1 MFLVAFIPEYLPS
14 YNDTFKNGWSTT
26 KKLEFEIIFNC
37 LKSYSWR
44 SFVSLNFSLYVI
56 CSFFACHGSIISPF
70 LEQKVQMI
78 FYLIIYLF
86 LLIFI
91 SLFKWW
97 FKRKLKQIF
106 SDLEEHKA
114 KNHAVD
120 IWHALIRNCK
130 VQFSGKLFREKLTC
144 FKK

>member
-44 SFVSLNFSLYVI
+44 SFVSLNFSLYLI
-56 CSFFACHGSIISPF
+56 CSFFACHGPIISPF

-78 FYLIIYLF
+78 FYLII
-86 LLIFI
+86 
-91 SLFKWW
+91 
-97 FKRKLKQIF
+97 
-106 SDLEEHKA
+106 
-114 KNHAVD
+114 
-120 IWHALIRNCK
+120 
-130 VQFSGKLFREKLTC
+130 
-144 FKK
+144 